1 MGNISTAEEIS
12 SFIAEPISPKT
23 FLALIVSWSFLGMVS
38 AGLNLMVYAMVYT
51 DKKLRSM
58 TNYLVV
64 SLSVADLLIA
74 VVFVPFYIID
84 HYAVIGDYFVA
95 FILLATVFNLCGVT
109 FERYI
114 ALTRPFRY
122 RMIMT
127 CQTVTIIV
135 FVSWLLPL
143 VLSLL
148 PLAWNSDVDSNF
160 HKVYIVVVLSLSLR
174 PLHYYGVRLYATI
187 AGRASLYHAQ

>member
-1 MGNISTAEEIS
+1 MGNISTTEEIN

-23 FLALIVSWSFLGMVS
+23 FLALIISWSFLGMVS
-38 AGLNLMVYAMVYT
+38 AGLNLMVYT

-84 HYAVIGDYFVA
+84 HYARTVIGDYFVA

-109 FERYI
+109 FERYSFD
-114 ALTRPFRY
+114 AA
-122 RMIMT
+122 
-127 CQTVTIIV
+127 
-135 FVSWLLPL
+135 
-143 VLSLL
+143 LSL
-148 PLAWNSDVDSNF
+148 PHDHESVAKQSR
-160 HKVYIVVVLSLSLR
+160 SLF
-174 PLHYYGVRLYATI
+174 
-187 AGRASLYHAQ
+187 LYHGFYLYF